1 MLAQPAIRHLTRHT
15 LNELT
20 VLDFSCLADSRGNKP
35 SLSIHDRD
43 LKFLE
48 PAFLDLEQKTG
59 IYIDPY
65 GTTRVYPAHQQILV
79 DYLHGRSEEQ
89 IVEFV
94 RLLKNCIREDEVLV
108 ADGD

>member
-1 MLAQPAIRHLTRHT
+1 M
-15 LNELT
+15 
-20 VLDFSCLADSRGNKP
+20 LDFSYLADSQGNKP

-43 LKFLE
+43 VKFLE

-59 IYIDPY
+59 ICIDPY
-65 GTTRVYPAHQQILV
+65 GTTRIYPAHQQILV
-79 DYLHGRSEEQ
+79 DYLQGRSEDK

-94 RLLKNCIREDEVLV
+94 HLLKNAIREDEVLV